1 MGEKIVKRSDYLNWD
16 QYFMALALIA
26 AKRSKD
32 PVTQT
37 GAVIVDRR
45 NKIISIG
52 YNGFPTGCSDDVFPW
67 QDDKEGPVDTLDNK
81 HYYVVHSE
89 LNAILNARCDLTG
102 TTMYTTLFPC
112 NECAKAIIQAG
123 IRTVIYGDIKHG
135 KDYTRAAKRMFDSAG
150 VLYKMYMQSK
160 KEVRLML

>member
-1 MGEKIVKRSDYLNWD
+1 MGEKVVKRSEYLNWD
-16 QYFMALALIA
+16 QYFMALALVA

-32 PVTQT
+32 PATQT

-67 QDDKEGPVDTLDNK
+67 QDTDDDLVDTINNK

-89 LNAILNARCDLTG
+89 LNAILNAKCDLTG
-102 TTMYTTLFPC
+102 TTMYATLFPC

-123 IRTVIYGDIKHG
+123 IRTVIYGDIKQS

-150 VLYKMYMQSK
+150 VLYKMYKQGK

>member
-67 QDDKEGPVDTLDNK
+67 RDDKDGPVDTLDNK

-123 IRTVIYGDIKHG
+123 IRTVIYGDIKHD

-150 VLYKMYMQSK
+150 VLYKMYKQSK